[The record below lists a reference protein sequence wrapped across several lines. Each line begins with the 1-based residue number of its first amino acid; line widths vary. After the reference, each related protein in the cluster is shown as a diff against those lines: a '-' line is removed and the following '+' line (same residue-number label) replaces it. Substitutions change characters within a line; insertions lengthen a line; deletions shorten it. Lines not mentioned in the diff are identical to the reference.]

1 MLSLYRL
8 PQPMEGEKVIRV
20 LHRDIFI
27 AMKRVALFV
36 TLLIL
41 PLLVFL
47 VVNQTIVVNENYNW
61 VLVLVYMITSVYLLF
76 IWLLFFFSIIDYILD
91 VWIITDRR
99 IIDVR
104 QNGFFSRTISEQT
117 LSKIQDISS
126 ETHGFWATMWKY
138 GNLSVQTAGE
148 KNKLFFEEI
157 PDPEAVR
164 DMLIKLVAASPVN
177 SSSHLSTTVVP
188 EKTNETMLH
197 SSHDH
202 THEGI

>member
-8 PQPMEGEKVIRV
+8 PQPMEGEKVVRV
-20 LHRDIFI
+20 LHRDVFI
-27 AMKRVALFV
+27 AMKRVALFAI
-36 TLLIL
+36 LLLL

-47 VVNQTIVVNENYNW
+47 VVNESLVVTENYSW
-61 VLVLVYMITSVYLLF
+61 VLVLVYMVTSVYLLF

-104 QNGFFSRTISEQT
+104 QNGFFSRTISEQM
-117 LSKIQDISS
+117 LSKIQDITSD
-126 ETHGFWATMWKY
+126 TNGFWGTMWGY

-164 DMLIKLVAASPVN
+164 DMLMKLAATTPIISPYHTEPPVAS
-177 SSSHLSTTVVP
+177 
-188 EKTNETMLH
+188 K
-197 SSHDH
+197 DH
-202 THEGI
+202 THDGV

>member
-20 LHRDIFI
+20 LHRDVFI
-27 AMKRVALFV
+27 AMKRVGLFAI
-36 TLLIL
+36 LLLL

-47 VVNQTIVVNENYNW
+47 VVNESLVINESYNW
-61 VLVLVYMITSVYLLF
+61 VLVLVYIITSVYLLF

-104 QNGFFSRTISEQT
+104 QNGFFSRTISEQL

-126 ETHGFWATMWKY
+126 DTHGFWGTMWGY

-157 PDPEAVR
+157 PDPETVR
-164 DMLIKLVAASPVN
+164 DMLMKLA
-177 SSSHLSTTVVP
+177 SSSVTPVVTHVT
-188 EKTNETMLH
+188 EAH
-197 SSHDH
+197 SSQDH
-202 THEGI
+202 THDGV